1 MTIFFVSFRIFV
13 RIVGAAERCAESILY
28 SLMYGL
34 KLSKVVMAAVLTV
47 AVVCAGGCNRQKE
60 LVEQQDE
67 KILSWLQRTYE
78 EDEYDIL
85 EKGLYRVVTIPESG
99 KGVPEAAQ
107 GDSLYV
113 MYEIYKFE
121 SSLSRTQAN
130 LLYSN
135 KADLMP
141 DGVAWGRDTLRFR
154 LGDGRVMRGVEKA
167 LAGAAPEDEVIVLMT
182 SDHAYGDHTVQQ
194 LPPNT
199 AIAWCVDVEKVMN
212 N

>member
-1 MTIFFVSFRIFV
+1 MTIFFASFRIFV
-13 RIVGAAERCAESILY
+13 RIVGVTERCAGGISY
-28 SLMYGL
+28 SVMYGM
-34 KLSKVVMAAVLTV
+34 KLYKAVLTAVLAV
-47 AVVCAGGCNRQKE
+47 AVVCVGGCNRQKE

-78 EDEYDIL
+78 DGEYDIL

-121 SSLSRTQAN
+121 SSLSRTKSN
-130 LLYSN
+130 LLYTN
-135 KADLMP
+135 KADMIP
-141 DGVAWGRDTLRFR
+141 EGVDWDRDTLRFR

-167 LAGAAPEDEVIVLMT
+167 LSGAAPEDEVIVLMT